1 MAVEELPIL
10 VVDDDP
16 EIRTLI
22 GAALHREGFHC
33 EFADAG
39 DEAIRKLAES
49 RYSLIL
55 LDLMMPR
62 VDGQGVIDHVRFS
75 GITTPIVVI
84 TAAGPGR
91 IETLS
96 PVRVKAVLTKPF
108 EINELLDVVSALV
121 RRAKA

>member
-1 MAVEELPIL
+1 MEVKQIL

-22 GAALHREGFHC
+22 GAALKRDGFVC
-33 EFADAG
+33 DFAADG
-39 DEAIRKLAES
+39 DEAIAKLKAGT
-49 RYSLIL
+49 YALIL

-62 VDGQGVIDHVRFS
+62 TDGMGVINHVRFS
-75 GITTPIVVI
+75 GIDTPIVVI

-91 IETLS
+91 IDSLS

-108 EINELLDVVSALV
+108 EIEELVDIVAALV
-121 RRAKA
+121 PR